1 MAFLNPTRKGYVQGT
16 GGSSFATSRTANG
29 TNAYDNPGFNS
40 SIAIQSFF
48 SSGRGGGTYRQ
59 TRVYFHFDTSGISG
73 TVSGVTLTVTGY
85 SQTASDVI
93 VLNGYNAFGGDGD
106 TALNV
111 DDFDEVG
118 MGGTNQA
125 YSSQFSPWGTS
136 TNTITLNS
144 NAESRM
150 SSNDDLT
157 IGLINYTHDYS
168 NSAQTSTGAQS
179 AGIAFGTVVVLNYT
193 EAAATDVTSVNTIT
207 KSNITSYNTISAAN
221 IDELNTLAF

>member
-1 MAFLNPTRKGYVQGT
+1 MAFLNPTRKGYVRGT

-29 TNAYDNPGFNS
+29 SNAYDNPGS
-40 SIAIQSFF
+40 SSSTAIQSFF
-48 SSGRGGGTYRQ
+48 SSGRGGGTHRQ

-73 TVSGVTLTVTGY
+73 TVSSVALRVTGY

-93 VLNGYNAFGGDGD
+93 VLNGYNAFGGDGG
-106 TALNV
+106 TALNT
-111 DDFDEVG
+111 DDFNEVG
-118 MGGTNQA
+118 MGGTSQA
-125 YSSQFSPWGTS
+125 YSSQFSAWGTS
-136 TNTITLNS
+136 TNSITLNS

-157 IGLINYTHDYS
+157 IGLINYTHDYQ
-168 NSAQTSTGAQS
+168 NSAPTSTQS
-179 AGIAFGTVVVLNYT
+179 AGIAFGTNAVLTYT

-207 KSNITSYNTISAAN
+207 KSNITSYNTIAAAN